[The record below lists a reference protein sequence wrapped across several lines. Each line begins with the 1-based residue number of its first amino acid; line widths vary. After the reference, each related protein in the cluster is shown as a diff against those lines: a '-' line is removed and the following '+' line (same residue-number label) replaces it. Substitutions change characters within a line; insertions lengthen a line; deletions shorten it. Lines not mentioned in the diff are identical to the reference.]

1 VNSLGKYEPTSQLM
15 LGVKKENRMLYLR
28 AAGKHFLFCA
38 CSLVQ
43 FLFRH
48 PGLGKKDADKQQF
61 SLIKTAAAGS

>member
-28 AAGKHFLFCA
+28 AAEKTL
-38 CSLVQ
+38 SLSRLLARS